1 MSRPEAERLIRNG
14 TLVTEEAVS
23 RADVAIADGR
33 ITAVGPELPATGGE
47 REEIDAGGLHIFPG
61 VIDAH
66 VHFNEPGR
74 SEWEGW
80 ATGTRA
86 LAAGGGTTCF
96 EMPLNAHPPTL
107 DAASF
112 ARKLAAAEGSALTDF
127 ALWGGLVPGNLAQ
140 LPELAE
146 CGVIG
151 FKAFMSASGTSDFAA
166 ADDLTL
172 YEGMR
177 QAAALGLIVA
187 VHAESDTIT
196 GGLAARAVA
205 AGRTSA
211 RDYLDSRPAVAE
223 VEAIGRAILLA
234 EETGCALHIVHV
246 STGRGVELIAAARAR
261 GVDVSAETCPH
272 YLLFTEDDLERLG
285 AITKCAP
292 PLRPAV
298 EQDALWR
305 HLAAGELAMIASDH
319 SPAPATM
326 KTGDDYFQIWGGISG
341 IQSTLPALLE
351 AGYHQRGLYLPQ
363 IAQLTGGYVARR
375 FRLPAK
381 GRIEPGAD
389 ADLALVRLD
398 QDWLLNVDELH
409 DRHKLSP
416 YVGRHF
422 RGRIE
427 RTLLRGETIYHEG
440 RFAATPRGRLLRP
453 DSRLDRA

>member
-1 MSRPEAERLIRNG
+1 MSGSGANLLIRNG
-14 TLVTEEAVS
+14 TLVTEGSVRQGDVEIDDS
-23 RADVAIADGR
+23 RIS
-33 ITAVGPELPATGGE
+33 AVGPKLPGMGGD
-47 REEIDAGGLHIFPG
+47 EIDAGGLHIFPG

-74 SEWEGW
+74 AEWEGW
-80 ATGTRA
+80 TTGTRA
-86 LAAGGGTTCF
+86 FAAGGGTTCF

-112 ARKLAAAEGSALTDF
+112 RAKLAAAEGAALTDF
-127 ALWGGLVPGNLAQ
+127 ALWGGLVPGNLDE

-166 ADDLTL
+166 TDDLTL

-187 VHAESDTIT
+187 VHAESDAIT
-196 GGLAARAVA
+196 GALAARAIA

-211 RDYLDSRPAVAE
+211 RDFLASRPVIAE

-234 EETGCALHIVHV
+234 EETGCALHIVHI
-246 STGRGVELIAAARAR
+246 STGRGVELIAAARVR

-272 YLLFTEDDLERLG
+272 YLLFTEEDLERLG
-285 AITKCAP
+285 AIAKCAP

-305 HLAAGELAMIASDH
+305 HLADGELPMVASDH
-319 SPAPATM
+319 SPAPAMM
-326 KTGDDYFQIWGGISG
+326 KSGDDFFQIWGGIAG
-341 IQSTLPALLE
+341 IQSTLPALLD
-351 AGYHQRGLYLPQ
+351 AGYHQRGVALRR
-363 IAQLTGGYVARR
+363 IALLTGGYVARR
-375 FRLPAK
+375 FRLPSK

-398 QDWLLNVDELH
+398 QEWLLTPAELH

-416 YVGRHF
+416 YVDRRF
-422 RGRIE
+422 RGRVE
-427 RTLLRGETIYHEG
+427 RTLLRGETIYHDG
-440 RFAATPRGRLLRP
+440 RFAETPRGHLLRP
-453 DSRLDRA
+453 DSDLKRA